1 MNKKKPGVSESVAG
15 ELHELTVQLLIMQI
29 RQMSMT
35 GEFDNAAVRNA
46 LVYLKQNDITVDAE
60 VDQSTISLL
69 GALKELDLSNL

>member
-1 MNKKKPGVSESVAG
+1 MTKKKPGVSESVAG

-60 VDQSTISLL
+60 VDQASQSLL
-69 GALKELDLSNL
+69 TALRDLDLGSL

>member
-1 MNKKKPGVSESVAG
+1 MTKKKPGVSESVAA

-29 RQMSMT
+29 RQMAMT
-35 GEFDNAAVRNA
+35 GDYDNAAVRNA

-69 GALKELDLSNL
+69 GALRELDLNNL